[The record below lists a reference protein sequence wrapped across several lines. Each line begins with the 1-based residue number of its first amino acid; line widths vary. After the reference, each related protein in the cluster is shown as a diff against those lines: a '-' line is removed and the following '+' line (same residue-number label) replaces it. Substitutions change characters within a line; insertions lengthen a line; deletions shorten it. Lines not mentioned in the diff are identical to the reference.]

1 MSLPRWA
8 VRYEQKAKRLIKRL
22 HSLAK
27 RKPEEYPIKYSYG
40 RREFIR
46 CDVGMKDP
54 VSRGGY
60 KIFSVQCITV
70 CSCTAFEETAR
81 KRDLEMCAHDMARRI
96 SKESCKYCI
105 DNVSVMTSPI
115 GFDDRPYGFEGNV
128 ELSMAF
134 RDLLMNE
141 IKVFDENEARRKC
154 YDDVMLRRCM

>member
-8 VRYEQKAKRLIKRL
+8 GRYEQKAKRLIKRM
-22 HSLAK
+22 HSLVK
-27 RKPEEYPIKYSYG
+27 RKPEEDSVKYSYG
-40 RREFIR
+40 RRKFIR
-46 CDVGMKDP
+46 CDVVVKDP

-60 KIFSVQCITV
+60 RIFSVQCITV
-70 CSCTAFEETAR
+70 CSCAAFEETAL

-105 DNVSVMTSPI
+105 DNVSVMTAPC
-115 GFDDRPYGFEGNV
+115 GFDYRPYDVKGNV
-128 ELSMAF
+128 ELSMEF

-154 YDDVMLRRCM
+154 YDDFMLRRCM